1 MNKPTFIDVMRVIE
15 AEAKA
20 EGPRAVA
27 QLVRMRHRYQLGGQ
41 LAMLRK
47 RHGISQVALA
57 TKSGVEQADISKI
70 ERGLSN
76 PTQDTLARLGHAL
89 GVHLAFVGDREPVA
103 V

>member
-1 MNKPTFIDVMRVIE
+1 MKKPTFADVMRVIE
-15 AEAKA
+15 SEAKA

-47 RHGISQVALA
+47 RHGISQVDLA

-76 PTQDTLARLGHAL
+76 PTQDTLARLGHAF
-89 GVHLAFVGDREPVA
+89 GVHLAFVADREPVA
-103 V
+103 F

>member
-1 MNKPTFIDVMRVIE
+1 VKKPTFVDVMRVIE
-15 AEAKA
+15 SEAKA

-27 QLVRMRHRYQLGGQ
+27 RLVRMRHRYQLGGQ

-47 RHGISQVALA
+47 RHGISQVDLA

-89 GVHLAFVGDREPVA
+89 GVHLAFVDDREPVA